1 MSSPTLVILWFYILV
16 AKENRAKELDLK
28 EMLKREADVLVFYSF
43 MFHTD
48 IFALSHWIWQV
59 ELNPSFILYNVRD
72 LQESFSLLQLFRVAP
87 DPLLHISAHVAP
99 SSPKTSRLT
108 ISQTQLLALAGVQQ
122 VVLHHAMEMVN
133 LLRWL
138 YWHLLS
144 VLAYVIIRQY
154 LTLLQYCDGC
164 YTNVLNRRIF
174 RAVLL
179 HYWVY
184 KTANQYR
191 K

>member
-1 MSSPTLVILWFYILV
+1 
-16 AKENRAKELDLK
+16 
-28 EMLKREADVLVFYSF
+28 MLKREADVLVFYSF
-43 MFHTD
+43 MLHID

-59 ELNPSFILYNVRD
+59 GLNPSFILYNVRD

-138 YWHLLS
+138 Y
-144 VLAYVIIRQY
+144 
-154 LTLLQYCDGC
+154 
-164 YTNVLNRRIF
+164 
-174 RAVLL
+174 
-179 HYWVY
+179 
-184 KTANQYR
+184 
-191 K
+191 